1 MELVAA
7 RAALGMMGF
16 EAEIAHGLHAWSW
29 GRIAVDA
36 LVTDAPPEVVGLV
49 LTGARW
55 EPMPGGRR
63 AFF

>member
-1 MELVAA
+1 MELVVA

-16 EAEIAHGLHAWSW
+16 EAEIAHGLRAWSW

-36 LVTDAPPEVVGLV
+36 LVTAIPPEVVGLV
-49 LTGARW
+49 LAAPRW
-55 EPMPGGRR
+55 EPVVGGRR